1 MRNPWVH
8 DDVPDAAGGGYDG
21 NVRLLA
27 GVVWGVLAAAVGG
40 FVLLSA
46 GGVVDVGTGGADLQ
60 TAVTSVV
67 AGVALVLLAPLL
79 LKLLTI
85 SRLLATVA
93 FTASAAV
100 LGRFVWEREA
110 GRIERLAATSETL
123 AGSDAAGGSAASGAS
138 AAAAEQL
145 VDALD
150 VLFGLVG
157 VV

>member
-8 DDVPDAAGGGYDG
+8 DDMSDAASGGYDG

-27 GVVWGVLAAAVGG
+27 VGVWGVLAAAVGG

-46 GGVVDVGTGGADLQ
+46 GGFVDIGTDGAALQ

-67 AGVALVLLAPLL
+67 AGVTFVLLVPLL

-93 FTASAAV
+93 FAATALA

-110 GRIERLAATSETL
+110 GRIERLAASGESL
-123 AGSDAAGGSAASGAS
+123 DGSGAAGVPSAS
-138 AAAAEQL
+138 AEKL
-145 VDALD
+145 VDLLD